1 LSNSEPLPLQSR
13 QEQEP
18 SGQLQLKVPSAGPSA
33 RLVYGWTTF
42 RVWLWS
48 PSRRSWAMSV
58 LSLIG
63 FLALWQLFS
72 TFVVSSRIVPSPV
85 LVVEAAIP
93 MIRDGSLLDNAA
105 ISMRRVAI
113 GFSIGAVVAIGF
125 GILIGRIKSIKVT
138 LNGTLQFVRFI
149 SPTAL
154 IPIAVIWFGI
164 AETAKIFL
172 VFWATLIFSIITI
185 IEGAQNVPEARIQ
198 SARSF
203 GCTRIGILFFIILP
217 STTPYIVASLRT
229 ALASSYMSVIPA
241 EIIAANSG
249 LGWLLQQA
257 TVTLDTPTIFVTL
270 VTFGLLGFLS
280 DLAYRRIVRRLLYRF
295 LQS

>member
-1 LSNSEPLPLQSR
+1 M
-13 QEQEP
+13 
-18 SGQLQLKVPSAGPSA
+18 
-33 RLVYGWTTF
+33 RLRAVDTDLDGGTIRAWAQW
-42 RVWLWS
+42 RAWLWS
-48 PSRRSWAMSV
+48 PSRRSWALSV

-72 TFVVSSRIVPSPV
+72 TFFVSSRIVPSPI
-85 LVVEAAIP
+85 LVVQSAIP
-93 MIRDGSLLDNAA
+93 MIRDGSLLENAA

-113 GFSIGAVVAIGF
+113 GFVIGAIVSIGF
-125 GILIGRIKSIKVT
+125 GILIGRIKGIKLA

-164 AETAKIFL
+164 AETAKVFL

-203 GCTRIGILFFIILP
+203 GCTRIGILFYIILP
-217 STTPYIVASLRT
+217 STAPYIVASLRT

-241 EIIAANSG
+241 EIIAATSG

-270 VTFGLLGFLS
+270 VVFGLLGFLS
-280 DLAYRRIVRRLLYRF
+280 DLAYRRIAQKMLYRF
-295 LQS
+295 LAG